1 MLASEINKVLEGDP
15 QFLGCYPFDALPEF
29 PKKFPV
35 KIIVN
40 TGSVSTKGEHWVAL
54 LLDSKT
60 CLYFDSF
67 GLSIINIEILQY
79 LANRY
84 KTVTYSDKCIQY
96 FSSILCGKYC
106 IDFIQNV
113 RNAQSFGH
121 FLDKFDDINLAQ
133 NDVILFKSNNYFS
146 E

>member
-1 MLASEINKVLEGDP
+1 MLASEINEVLRGDP

-29 PKKFPV
+29 PAKFPV
-35 KIIVN
+35 SIIVN

-54 LLDSKT
+54 LLDLKT

-67 GLSIINIEILQY
+67 GLPIINIEILKY
-79 LANRY
+79 LANKY

-96 FSSILCGKYC
+96 FSSSLCGKYC

-113 RNAQSFGH
+113 RNKQSFVY
-121 FLDKFDDINLAQ
+121 FMDKFDGVDLAKNDI
-133 NDVILFKSNNYFS
+133 ILFRN
-146 E
+146 